1 MALPFDGLVEVEFK
15 RYRRDGR
22 LKLLDVNPRI
32 WGWHTLGRRAGV
44 DFPYLLWRMLNG
56 APVSPA
62 RGRPGVRWVRALTDV
77 PTVLGALRAGELSFP
92 AYLSSLRGP
101 IEYAVLARDDPLP
114 AIVELPSALHLAWVR
129 RGRLDGTWAL
139 VADHGGDGADMIWR
153 GAAAPAHH
161 VQPSVIRETLQSR
174 CQRFRRFREARR
186 RSRRFR

>member
-1 MALPFDGLVEVEFK
+1 M
-15 RYRRDGR
+15 
-22 LKLLDVNPRI
+22 NPRI

-56 APVSPA
+56 APVSSA

-129 RGRLDGTWAL
+129 RGRTEAS
-139 VADHGGDGADMIWR
+139 VS
-153 GAAAPAHH
+153 PA
-161 VQPSVIRETLQSR
+161 VVSPS
-174 CQRFRRFREARR
+174 EAR
-186 RSRRFR
+186 SR